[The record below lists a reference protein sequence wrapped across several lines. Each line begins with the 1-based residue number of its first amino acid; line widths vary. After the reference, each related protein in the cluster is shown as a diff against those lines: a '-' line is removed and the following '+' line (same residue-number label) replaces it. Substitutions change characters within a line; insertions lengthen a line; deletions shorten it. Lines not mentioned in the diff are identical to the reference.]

1 MEKFGGFHGV
11 LDASHEELSSID
23 GIKDNTAIFL
33 ALVKQC
39 SALYLKEKTLGGKR
53 INSTR
58 ALLDYCRLAMEGLK
72 DEQFRAI
79 FLSAQNEII
88 ADEVVFEGTVNQS
101 AVYPRKVMERA
112 LAHKA
117 VSLIFVHNHPGGSP
131 RPSQE
136 DKRLTNQLVAASRS
150 LNIHVLDHLIIA
162 KGGHF
167 SFFDSGLL

>member
-1 MEKFGGFHGV
+1 MEKFGGFQGV
-11 LDASHEELSSID
+11 LDAPHEELTKVE
-23 GIKDNTAIFL
+23 GLRDNTATFVG
-33 ALVKQC
+33 LVKQC
-39 SALYLKEKTLGGKR
+39 AALYLRGRTLRGKT

-58 ALLDYCRLAMEGLK
+58 ALLDYCRLAMEGLR
-72 DEQFRAI
+72 DEHFRAI
-79 FLSAQNEII
+79 FLNAQNEIM
-88 ADEVVFEGTVNQS
+88 ADEVIFEGTVNQS

-131 RPSQE
+131 RPSQD

-167 SFFDSGLL
+167 SFMESGLL